1 MAEVSPASRHQGG
14 VDLQAL
20 LDRAAVR
27 EAVEN
32 WGLWRDSGRFEQL
45 RSLYTPDAIV
55 HTTWFVGSAAEFIER
70 SSKGGGRSQHFIG
83 AVCVELNADRAIAET
98 RAVLLL
104 RALVHDVEVDV
115 TCYLRFYDWF
125 LRTDAGWR
133 IRMRNGIY
141 EKDRIDP
148 VDPLKTVSL
157 DRAALAGYPA
167 GYRHLAYI
175 QASGGARITPD
186 LPTPNSKELARLYS
200 EGNAW
205 LKGEEA
211 A

>member
-14 VDLQAL
+14 VDLQGF

-27 EAVEN
+27 EAVEH
-32 WGLWRDSGRFEQL
+32 WGLWRDSARFEQL

-70 SSKGGGRSQHFIG
+70 SSKSGGRSQHFIG
-83 AVCVELNADRAIAET
+83 AVCVDLNGGRAIAET
-98 RAVLLL
+98 RAMLLL
-104 RALVHDVEVDV
+104 RAAVHDVEVDV

-125 LRTDAGWR
+125 LRTDGGWR

-141 EKDRIDP
+141 EKDRMDA
-148 VDPLKTVSL
+148 VDPAKTLSL
-157 DRAALAGYPA
+157 DPDVLARHPA
-167 GYRHLAYI
+167 GYRHIAYV

-186 LPTPNSKELARLYS
+186 LPTPNSKELARLYA
-200 EGNAW
+200 EGSAW
-205 LKGEEA
+205 LEGA
-211 A
+211 ST

>member
-1 MAEVSPASRHQGG
+1 MAEVPAASRHQGG
-14 VDLQAL
+14 VELQGF

-45 RSLYTPDAIV
+45 RSLYTADAVV
-55 HTTWFVGSAAEFIER
+55 HTTWFSGSAAEFIER
-70 SSKGGGRSQHFIG
+70 SSKGGGRARHFIG
-83 AVCVELNADRAIAET
+83 AVRVELNG
-98 RAVLLL
+98 
-104 RALVHDVEVDV
+104 
-115 TCYLRFYDWF
+115 
-125 LRTDAGWR
+125 GWR

-148 VDPLKTVSL
+148 VDPSKTVSL
-157 DRAALAGYPA
+157 DPAALARHPA
-167 GYRHLAYI
+167 GYRHLAYL

-200 EGNAW
+200 EGHAW
-205 LKGEEA
+205 LKGEA
-211 A
+211 AA